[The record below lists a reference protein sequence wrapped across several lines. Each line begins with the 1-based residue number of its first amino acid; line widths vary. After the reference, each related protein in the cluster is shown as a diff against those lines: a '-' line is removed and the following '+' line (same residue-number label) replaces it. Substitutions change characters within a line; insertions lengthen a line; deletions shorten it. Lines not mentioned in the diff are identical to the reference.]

1 MKNYIGNRFGR
12 LTVISECFYK
22 NKNAYCECKCS
33 CGNKKTVKLHNLL
46 NGKTKSCGCFNKELS
61 KRRMLQNNISSIH
74 NLSRTRIYG
83 IWQAIKQRCYNPNND
98 RYKDYGARN
107 IKIIEEWKNN
117 FISFYNW
124 AMANGYKDN
133 LTIDR
138 INVNG
143 DYCPENCRWITNQ
156 DQQNNRRNNH
166 FVLFCGETYTLAQLS
181 RLLNIPESTLWY
193 KTKKGLL

>member
-1 MKNYIGNRFGR
+1 
-12 LTVISECFYK
+12 
-22 NKNAYCECKCS
+22 
-33 CGNKKTVKLHNLL
+33 
-46 NGKTKSCGCFNKELS
+46 
-61 KRRMLQNNISSIH
+61 MLRNNISGIH
-74 NLSRTRIYG
+74 NLSGARIYR

-98 RYKDYGARN
+98 RYKNYGGRG
-107 IKIIEEWKNN
+107 IKVCKEWKDN
-117 FISFYNW
+117 FMSFYNC
-124 AMANGYKDN
+124 AIANGYQDN

-138 INVNG
+138 IDVNG
-143 DYCPENCRWITNQ
+143 NYCPENCRWITNQ